1 MLDKTKC
8 GKRASDRVE
17 VDISALYESPTL
29 YSLAQ
34 IRNISVGGAFV
45 RSDVLD
51 EPGTENILQFAV
63 PNQPHPLNLVA
74 RVVWTRMEPPWHA
87 GMGLEFIAMEDN
99 DHRALSEFVSMVLH
113 ARPFES
119 PPPEAVRTLRN

>member
-1 MLDKTKC
+1 MPRQEKH
-8 GKRASDRVE
+8 GKRVSDRVE

-51 EPGTENILQFAV
+51 EPGTEHILQFAI
-63 PNQPHPLNLVA
+63 PNQPHPLNLVG
-74 RVVWTRMEPPWHA
+74 RVVWTRVEPPWHA
-87 GMGLEFIAMEDN
+87 GMGLEFIAMEDT
-99 DHRALSEFVSMVLH
+99 DHRALSEFVTMVRGAHPL
-113 ARPFES
+113 AAPDPGIPRI
-119 PPPEAVRTLRN
+119 LRN